1 MEKINS
7 QEHLV
12 IIGNGIAGVTLA
24 QRVRQGSDCR
34 ITMVSAE
41 SRLHFSRTALMY
53 VYMGHMRLQD
63 IVPYADWYWQEQKIE
78 LVHDFVERVDIS
90 QKKLMLRQGDP
101 LHYDKL
107 VLATGSSATY
117 YNWPGQTLQGVQG
130 LVSLQDLE
138 LMETNTAGIAQAVIV
153 GGGLIGV
160 EMAEMLRSRG
170 IAVTML
176 IRDKLYWHNV
186 LPQQEAQLV
195 TDHIQHHGIELLL
208 QEELQEIL
216 GDTSGK
222 VRAIRTRNGK
232 ELPCQFVGITTGVKP
247 TVEFLKDAGIDIDRG
262 ILVNEFF
269 ETSQPEVYALSDC
282 AQFRNPAPGQPT
294 MEQLWY
300 TGRLHAE
307 ALAFTLLGDRKPYQ
321 RGPWFNSAK
330 FFDIEYQ
337 TYGTVP
343 AHFTEQHESLY
354 WQNEEATKAIRLLY
368 EKVTARLL
376 GINLLGIRYR
386 HDLCHHWLGQGYT
399 LHEVMQELPA
409 VNFDPEFFQRYEEAL
424 LRQYYTRFPDQ
435 QPPVKH
441 TNWWELRKRFGL
453 FSDSAS
459 C

>member
-1 MEKINS
+1 MEKIKAD
-7 QEHLV
+7 EHLV

-53 VYMGHMRLQD
+53 VYMGHMRFQD
-63 IVPYADWYWQEQKIE
+63 IVPYADWYWQEQQIE
-78 LVHDFVERVDIS
+78 LVHDYVERVETGD
-90 QKKLMLRQGDP
+90 KKLVMREGVP

-107 VLATGSSATY
+107 VLATGSSAAY
-117 YNWPGQTLQGVQG
+117 YDWPGQTLKGVQG

-138 LMETNTAGIAQAVIV
+138 LMEANTAGIAQAVIV

-186 LPQQEAQLV
+186 LPQEEAQLV
-195 TDHIQHHGIELLL
+195 TDHIRQHGIELLF
-208 QEELQEIL
+208 QEELQEIVADDA
-216 GDTSGK
+216 GR
-222 VRAIRTRNGK
+222 VRAIRTRSGQ
-232 ELPCQFVGITTGVKP
+232 ELPCQFVGITTGVQP
-247 TVEFLKDAGIDIDRG
+247 NVEFLKDAGIDIDRG
-262 ILVNEFF
+262 VLVNEFF
-269 ETSQPEVYALSDC
+269 ETNQPKVYALGDC
-282 AQFRNPAPGQPT
+282 AQFRNPAPGQP
-294 MEQLWY
+294 MLEQLWY
-300 TGRLHAE
+300 TGRLQAE
-307 ALAFTLLGDRKPYQ
+307 ALASTLLGDRKPYE

-343 AHFTEQHESLY
+343 AQLAEQHQSLY

-368 EKVTARLL
+368 DKETARLL
-376 GINLLGIRYR
+376 GVNLLGIRYR
-386 HDLCHHWLGQGYT
+386 HDLCHHWLQQGYT
-399 LHEVMQELPA
+399 LHDVMQELPA

-424 LRQYYTRFPDQ
+424 LRQYYTRFPER
-435 QPPVKH
+435 QPPSKNN
-441 TNWWELRKRFGL
+441 TWWELRRRFGL
-453 FSDSAS
+453 ASDTAS

>member
-1 MEKINS
+1 MEKIKA

-24 QRVRQGSDCR
+24 QRIRQRSDCR

-41 SRLHFSRTALMY
+41 SKLHFSRTALMY
-53 VYMGHMRLQD
+53 VYMGHMRFQD
-63 IVPYADWYWQEQKIE
+63 IVPYADWYWEEQKIE
-78 LVHDFVERVDIS
+78 LLHDYVERVEIS
-90 QKKLMLRQGDP
+90 EKKLVLREGAP

-107 VLATGSSATY
+107 VLATGSSAAF
-117 YNWPGQTLQGVQG
+117 YNWPGQTLKGVQG

-138 LMETNTAGIAQAVIV
+138 LMEANTAGIQKAVII

-186 LPQQEAQLV
+186 LPAEEAQLV

-216 GDTSGK
+216 ADASGR
-222 VRAIRTRNGK
+222 VRAILTRSGK
-232 ELPCQFVGITTGVKP
+232 ELACQFVGVTTGVQP
-247 TVEFLKDAGIDIDRG
+247 NVAFLKGAGIDMDRG

-269 ETSQPEVYALSDC
+269 ETSQSDVYALSDC
-282 AQFRNPAPGQPT
+282 AQFRSPAPGQPM

-300 TGRLHAE
+300 TARLHAE
-307 ALAFTLLGDRKPYQ
+307 ALASTLLGDRQPYQ

-343 AHFTEQHESLY
+343 PLFTEQHESLY
-354 WQNEEATKAIRLLY
+354 WQNEEATKAIRFLY
-368 EKVTARLL
+368 EKETAKLL
-376 GINLLGIRYR
+376 GINLLGVRYR
-386 HDLCHHWLGQGYT
+386 HDLCHHWLQQGYT

-409 VNFDPEFFQRYEEAL
+409 VNFDPEFFQRYEEEL
-424 LRQYYTRFPDQ
+424 LRQYYIRFPSQ

-441 TNWWELRKRFGL
+441 NTWWELRKRFGL
-453 FSDSAS
+453 FSDSTS

>member
-1 MEKINS
+1 MEKIKA

-24 QRVRQGSDCR
+24 QHVRQGSDCR
-34 ITMVSAE
+34 ITMVSSE
-41 SRLHFSRTALMY
+41 SPLHFSRTALMY
-53 VYMGHMRLQD
+53 VYMGHMRFQD

-78 LVHDFVERVDIS
+78 LVHDYVERVETND
-90 QKKLMLRQGDP
+90 KKLVLRNGAP

-107 VLATGSSATY
+107 VLATGSSAAY
-117 YNWPGQTLQGVQG
+117 HDWPGQMLKGVQG

-138 LMETNTAGIAQAVIV
+138 QMQANTAGIQAAVIV

-176 IRDKLYWHNV
+176 IRDELYWNNV
-186 LPQQEAQLV
+186 LPKEEAQLV
-195 TDHIQHHGIELLL
+195 TDHIQQHGVELLL

-216 GDTSGK
+216 ADASGR
-222 VRAIRTRNGK
+222 VRGLRTRSGK

-247 TVEFLKDAGIDIDRG
+247 NIDFLKGAGIDIDRG

-269 ETSQPEVYALSDC
+269 ETNQPGVYALSDC
-282 AQFRNPAPGQPT
+282 AQFRNPAPGEPK

-307 ALAFTLLGDRKPYQ
+307 VLASTLLGDRKPYE

-337 TYGTVP
+337 TYGIVP
-343 AHFTEQHESLY
+343 AQFTEQHESLY
-354 WQNEEATKAIRLLY
+354 WQNEAATKAIRFLY
-368 EKVTARLL
+368 EKGTARLL
-376 GINLLGIRYR
+376 GINLLGVRYR
-386 HDLCHHWLGQGYT
+386 HDLCHHWLQQGYT

-409 VNFDPEFFQRYEEAL
+409 VNFDPEFFQRYEEEL
-424 LRQYYTRFPDQ
+424 LHQYYTRFPDR
-435 QPPVKH
+435 QPPVKQN
-441 TNWWELRKRFGL
+441 TWWELRKRFSL
-453 FSDSAS
+453 FSDSTS

>member
-1 MEKINS
+1 MEQINP

-24 QRVRQGSDCR
+24 QRVRQRSQCR
-34 ITMVSAE
+34 ITIVSAE

-53 VYMGHMRLQD
+53 VYMGHMRFQD
-63 IVPYADWYWQEQKIE
+63 IVPYADWYWQEQQIE
-78 LVHDFVERVDIS
+78 LVHDYVERVETS
-90 QKKLMLRQGDP
+90 EKKLVLREGTP

-107 VLATGSSATY
+107 VLATGSSASY
-117 YNWPGQTLQGVQG
+117 YDWPGQTLKGVQG

-138 LMETNTAGIAQAVIV
+138 LMEANTADIQQAVII

-186 LPQQEAQLV
+186 LPQEEAQLV
-195 TDHIQHHGIELLL
+195 TNHIQHHGIELLL

-216 GDTSGK
+216 ADDTGR
-222 VRAIRTRNGK
+222 VRAVQTRSGK

-247 TVEFLKDAGIDIDRG
+247 NVEFLKGAGIEMERG

-269 ETSQPEVYALSDC
+269 ETSQADVYALSDC
-282 AQFRNPAPGQPT
+282 AQFRNPAPGQPI

-300 TGRLHAE
+300 TARLHAE
-307 ALAFTLLGDRKPYQ
+307 ALASTLLGDRKPYQ

-343 AHFTEQHESLY
+343 AVLTEQHDSLY
-354 WQNEEATKAIRLLY
+354 WQNEEATKAIRFLY
-368 EKVTARLL
+368 DKETDKLL
-376 GINLLGIRYR
+376 GINLLGVRYR
-386 HDLCHHWLGQGYT
+386 HDLCHHWLQQGYT
-399 LHEVMQELPA
+399 LHGVMQELPA
-409 VNFDPEFFQRYEEAL
+409 VNFDPEFFQRYEEEL

-435 QPPVKH
+435 QPPAKH
-441 TNWWELRKRFGL
+441 SNWWELRKRFGL
-453 FSDSAS
+453 FSDTTS

>member
-1 MEKINS
+1 MDKISEN
-7 QEHLV
+7 EHLV

-24 QRVRQGSDCR
+24 QRVRQQSDCR
-34 ITMVSAE
+34 ITLVSAE

-53 VYMGHMRLQD
+53 VYMGHMRFQD
-63 IVPYADWYWQEQKIE
+63 IVPYADWYWQEKKIE
-78 LVHDFVERVDIS
+78 LVHDYVERVKTS
-90 QKKLMLRQGDP
+90 EKRLVLRDGGP
-101 LHYDKL
+101 LPYDKL
-107 VLATGSSATY
+107 VLATGSRASY
-117 YNWPGQTLQGVQG
+117 YDWPGQTLKGVQG

-138 LMETNTAGIAQAVIV
+138 LMEANTACTQQAVIV

-186 LPQQEAQLV
+186 LPAEEAQLV
-195 TDHIQHHGIELLL
+195 TNHIRQHGIELLL

-216 GDTSGK
+216 ADDSGR
-222 VRAIRTRNGK
+222 VRAIRTRRGQ
-232 ELPCQFVGITTGVKP
+232 ELTCQFVGITTGVKP
-247 TVEFLKDAGIDIDRG
+247 NVDFLKDAGIAIDRG

-269 ETSQPEVYALSDC
+269 ETSQTDVYAISDC
-282 AQFRNPAPGQPT
+282 AQFRNSAPGQPM

-307 ALAFTLLGDRKPYQ
+307 ALAATLLGNRKPYQ

-343 AHFTEQHESLY
+343 AQFTEQHASLY
-354 WQNEEATKAIRLLY
+354 WQNEAATKAIRLLY
-368 EKVTARLL
+368 DKETAKLL

-386 HDLCHHWLGQGYT
+386 HDLCHHWLQQGYT
-399 LHEVMQELPA
+399 LHRVVQELPA
-409 VNFDPEFFQRYEEAL
+409 VNFDPEFFQRYEEEL
-424 LRQYYTRFPDQ
+424 LRQYYTRFPEQ

-441 TNWWELRKRFGL
+441 SSWWDLRKQFGL
-453 FSDSAS
+453 FSNSTS

>member
-24 QRVRQGSDCR
+24 QRVRQRSKCR
-34 ITMVSAE
+34 ITIVSAE
-41 SRLHFSRTALMY
+41 SPLHFSRTALMY
-53 VYMGHMRLQD
+53 VYMGHMRFQD
-63 IVPYADWYWQEQKIE
+63 IVPYADWYWQEQQIE
-78 LVHDFVERVDIS
+78 LVQDYVERVETRD
-90 QKKLMLRQGDP
+90 KKLVLRDGAP
-101 LHYDKL
+101 LNYDKL

-117 YNWPGQTLQGVQG
+117 YDWPGQTLKGVQG

-138 LMETNTAGIAQAVIV
+138 LMEANTAGIQQAVIV

-186 LPQQEAQLV
+186 LPREEARLV
-195 TDHIQHHGIELLL
+195 TDHIQQHGIELLL

-216 GDTSGK
+216 ADDTGK
-222 VRAIRTRNGK
+222 VRGIRTRSGH

-247 TVEFLKDAGIDIDRG
+247 NVDFLKGSGIDLDRG

-269 ETSQPEVYALSDC
+269 ETNQPHVYALSDC
-282 AQFRNPAPGQPT
+282 AQFRNPAPGQP
-294 MEQLWY
+294 MLEQLWY

-307 ALAFTLLGDRKPYQ
+307 ALASTLLGDRRPYA

-343 AHFTEQHESLY
+343 AQFTEQQESLY
-354 WQNEEATKAIRLLY
+354 WQNEAANKAIRFLY
-368 EKVTARLL
+368 EKDTARLL
-376 GINLLGIRYR
+376 GINLLGVRYR
-386 HDLCHHWLGQGYT
+386 HDLCHHWLQQGYT
-399 LHEVMQELPA
+399 LHEAMQELPA
-409 VNFDPEFFQRYEEAL
+409 VNFDPEFFQHYEEEL

-435 QPPVKH
+435 QPPVRH
-441 TNWWELRKRFGL
+441 SNWWELRKRFGL
-453 FSDSAS
+453 FSDSTS